1 MQIVRRTLFD
11 SQLLRVGHVA
21 ARPVSSEPG
30 ELERQSSNVLV
41 LPLAGVF
48 AKHSGPHRHVVAT
61 PNHAV
66 FIAADSPYRISYPGG
81 IGDQCLT
88 LWFSNTALARLAPEV
103 WSQGGFDSSA
113 FASHA
118 LLPPSLML
126 ARSVLWR
133 QFVRGGW
140 DPLDIE
146 ERSVG
151 LIRTALQ
158 AARKEPAGRRAH
170 RGSSA
175 RRRRQIE
182 LVKEAISLRPER
194 KWTLGQLADA
204 ASISAY
210 HLAHVF
216 RAEVGAPVYRYV
228 LRARLANSLDAVLD
242 VGADLTTIALEA
254 GFASHSH
261 FTARFRALFGLTPI
275 ELRRGATSNKV
286 TELRKIVTAKR
297 LATD

>member
-1 MQIVRRTLFD
+1 
-11 SQLLRVGHVA
+11 
-21 ARPVSSEPG
+21 
-30 ELERQSSNVLV
+30 
-41 LPLAGVF
+41 
-48 AKHSGPHRHVVAT
+48 
-61 PNHAV
+61 
-66 FIAADSPYRISYPGG
+66 
-81 IGDQCLT
+81 
-88 LWFSNTALARLAPEV
+88 
-103 WSQGGFDSSA
+103 
-113 FASHA
+113 
-118 LLPPSLML
+118 ML

-151 LIRTALQ
+151 LIRAALQ
-158 AARKEPAGRRAH
+158 AARKKPAGRRARH
-170 RGSSA
+170 GSSA
-175 RRRRQIE
+175 RRWRQIE
-182 LVKEAISLRPER
+182 LVKEAISLGPER

-228 LRARLANSLDAVLD
+228 LRARLAKSLDAVLD
-242 VGADLTTIALEA
+242 ASADLTTIALEA

-275 ELRRGATSNKV
+275 ELRRGASSNKAI
-286 TELRKIVTAKR
+286 ELRKIVTAKR
-297 LATD
+297 LEAD

>member
-30 ELERQSSNVLV
+30 ELEHQSSNVLV

-48 AKHSGPHRHVVAT
+48 AKHSGPRRHVVAT

-113 FASHA
+113 CASHA

-151 LIRTALQ
+151 LIRAALQ
-158 AARKEPAGRRAH
+158 AARKKPAGRRARH
-170 RGSSA
+170 GSSA
-175 RRRRQIE
+175 RRWRQIE

-204 ASISAY
+204 ASISAC

-228 LRARLANSLDAVLD
+228 LRARLAKSLDAVLD
-242 VGADLTTIALEA
+242 ASADLTTIALEA

-261 FTARFRALFGLTPI
+261 FTARFRALFGLTPV
-275 ELRRGATSNKV
+275 ELRRGASSNKV
-286 TELRKIVTAKR
+286 IELRKIVTAKR
-297 LATD
+297 LAAD